1 MKGLQMNEITKYKVP
16 AEIEK
21 KILTAIELK
30 KELEQYEA
38 EIKNALKEAMEAYD
52 IVSVKN
58 DKYSVTLATRKSYK
72 AVGEI
77 PKEFTKPT
85 LDTTRVSTYVK
96 LNGEVPEGIEE
107 SETKHI
113 TWRAK

>member
-1 MKGLQMNEITKYKVP
+1 MNEITEYKVP

-38 EIKNALKEAMEAYD
+38 EIKNALKEAMETYN
-52 IVSVKN
+52 IVSVNN
-58 DKYSVTLATRKSYK
+58 DRYSVTLASRKSYK
-72 AVGEI
+72 VYGNI
-77 PKEFTKPT
+77 PKGFSKLT
-85 LDTTRVSTYVK
+85 LDSGRVSTYVK

-107 SETKHI
+107 SETKYI